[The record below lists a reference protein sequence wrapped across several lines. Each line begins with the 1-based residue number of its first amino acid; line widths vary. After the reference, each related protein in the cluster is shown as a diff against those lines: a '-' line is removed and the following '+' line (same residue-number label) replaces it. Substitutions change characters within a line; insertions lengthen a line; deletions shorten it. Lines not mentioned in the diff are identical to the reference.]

1 MIERVNAWKKLIIER
16 MIQQIRADE
25 ILSVKDRSDIVSKLK
40 GSVGESLAINR
51 IALALGINALQLEK
65 RLIRSVLRKKRP
77 LKPKVVR

>member
-40 GSVGESLAINR
+40 GSVGESLAMNR
-51 IALALGINALQLEK
+51 IALALGINVLQLEK